1 VTSDAEQARRRP
13 AIWQLADEIQMDLR
27 AAAGKL
33 TALRAELAALGIE
46 DTPRLACPD
55 CTLTFRGPNELAE
68 HRYASHDGP
77 VPEAWER
84 AERLAG

>member
-1 VTSDAEQARRRP
+1 
-13 AIWQLADEIQMDLR
+13 MDLR

-33 TALRAELAALGIE
+33 AALRAELAALGIA

-55 CTLTFRGPNELAE
+55 CLLTFRGPNSLAE
-68 HRYASHDGP
+68 HAYTSHDGP

-84 AERLAG
+84 AERLAE